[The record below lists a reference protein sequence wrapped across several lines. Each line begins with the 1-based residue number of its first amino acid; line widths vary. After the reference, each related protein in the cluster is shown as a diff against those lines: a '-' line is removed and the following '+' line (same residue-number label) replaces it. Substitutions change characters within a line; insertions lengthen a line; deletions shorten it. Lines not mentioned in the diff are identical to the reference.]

1 MEISKETE
9 DYFNKKCEKL
19 WIATIKLV
27 SEEAPPE
34 DFRFIEKHKGIFYK
48 MCRQGM
54 LRGWSE
60 GGFEVFDLLGKKLQ
74 EEGMDLKGWH
84 EMYRDAFDLTKVKQ

>member
-1 MEISKETE
+1 
-9 DYFNKKCEKL
+9 
-19 WIATIKLV
+19 
-27 SEEAPPE
+27 
-34 DFRFIEKHKGIFYK
+34 
-48 MCRQGM
+48 MCIRDR

>member
-1 MEISKETE
+1 M
-9 DYFNKKCEKL
+9 F
-19 WIATIKLV
+19 
-27 SEEAPPE
+27 
-34 DFRFIEKHKGIFYK
+34 
-48 MCRQGM
+48 RQGM